1 MALGS
6 AIGTGLFYGSSA
18 AIQAAGPL
26 VLLAYIVAGGA
37 VFMVMRAM
45 GEMAVRILLFY
56 VLALG
61 IVMTLVPWNQITGEA
76 SPFVQIFEALGIP
89 YVASILNVIVITA
102 AVSSINADTF
112 GSGRT
117 LYALAEAGQAPRL
130 FSRVSRAGVPIASVL
145 MMIGALGVGVV
156 LNALVPARAFHVVTS
171 LATFATVWVWL
182 MILLSHLAMR
192 RRLAREGVR
201 ADLFPVPLWPVA
213 SYAALA
219 FIIGVIVLLA
229 VFPDTRIAL
238 VVGAVWLLA
247 MWGGYE
253 ATIGRAQ
260 RLSRL

>member
-1 MALGS
+1 MSTCPSPSEPLPAFDDRPVAVARPGLQRGLTVRRIQFMALGS

-18 AIQAAGPL
+18 AIQAAGPF

-61 IVMTLVPWNQITGEA
+61 IVMTLVPAQVFHA
-76 SPFVQIFEALGIP
+76 
-89 YVASILNVIVITA
+89 VA
-102 AVSSINADTF
+102 
-112 GSGRT
+112 
-117 LYALAEAGQAPRL
+117 
-130 FSRVSRAGVPIASVL
+130 
-145 MMIGALGVGVV
+145 
-156 LNALVPARAFHVVTS
+156 S